1 MIMILMILTMMMM
14 KMKMI
19 MMMMM
24 NMIIELKMAG
34 SCTSIIAL
42 DKEGEP
48 LIIVSD
54 PNLWLYSPSFKYE
67 PEFCDLEQEYGG
79 CKIDLQGDVQL
90 YTCIV
95 PRCSI
100 KVHLKCDTTIKGKP
114 NVDTLMCPK
123 CRDIDPE
130 TSRKR
135 PKKATGRGRG
145 RPKRTLT

>member
-1 MIMILMILTMMMM
+1 MGEPTPELGGTDFYKVCHRNILPP
-14 KMKMI
+14 KS
-19 MMMMM
+19 
-24 NMIIELKMAG
+24 NELLQINLSAKLASSIPIPTEASG

-100 KVHLKCDTTIKGKP
+100 TVHLKCDTTIKG
-114 NVDTLMCPK
+114 
-123 CRDIDPE
+123 
-130 TSRKR
+130 
-135 PKKATGRGRG
+135 
-145 RPKRTLT
+145 